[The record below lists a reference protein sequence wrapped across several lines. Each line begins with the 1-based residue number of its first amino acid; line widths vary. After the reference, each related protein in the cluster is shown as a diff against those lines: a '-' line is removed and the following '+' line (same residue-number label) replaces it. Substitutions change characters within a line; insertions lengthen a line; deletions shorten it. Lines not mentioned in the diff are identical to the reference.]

1 MTTTT
6 LDLSSRIST
15 LLNKDPAHR
24 AVQFEGAWFTW
35 GDMSTLVTEF
45 DRLFTQAS
53 LGQGAKIA
61 LITRNRP
68 AHVAAIEAVLSTH
81 RCLVPI
87 TSISSDT
94 LVRSEVERLGVAAVL
109 ADDEDWS
116 RTGLKE
122 SCSRLGVLGIRLDSK
137 PLAATVVGGLEVTT
151 TTAQPLVGVGVLMPT
166 SGTTGLPKRIEY
178 SYDKLNGALTR
189 ISQYSA
195 STARSLG
202 GPPALR
208 KSVVLSTLAFAH
220 VAGLWAVL
228 QAMCEGRCIALLE
241 RFEPHAWSALVEE
254 HQAKLSSLPPATIRM
269 VLDANVAPEKLQSLV
284 SVNCGTA
291 ALDPDVAD
299 EFTNRYGIPVL
310 TAYGATEF
318 PGGLVGW
325 NLADYKEF
333 ANTKRGSAGR
343 ARPGIIIKITD
354 PETGVDLPWLTGGT
368 VTVFSPQ
375 ATGPTVDGWVATNDI
390 GRMDEDGF
398 LWIIGRADDAIN
410 RGGFKIVPQVVE
422 KILRDHPSVTD
433 AGVTGIADSRLGQVP
448 VAAVTVRSPVTEDE
462 LKAWAGE
469 HLAKYQIPTEIR
481 IVDELPRTTSLKVS
495 KDGLRQLFE
504 KPI

>member
-1 MTTTT
+1 M
-6 LDLSSRIST
+6 LDLSARIST
-15 LLNKDPAHR
+15 LLTLDPAHR
-24 AVQFEGAWFTW
+24 AVQFEGAWLTW
-35 GDMSTLVTEF
+35 GDMATLVTEL
-45 DRLFTQAS
+45 DRLFSRAG
-53 LGQGAKIA
+53 LGEGATIA

-68 AHVAAIEAVLSTH
+68 AHVAAIEAILSTR

-87 TSISSDT
+87 TSISSDI
-94 LVRSEVERLGVAAVL
+94 LVCSEVERLGVTAVL
-109 ADDEDWS
+109 ADHEDWA
-116 RTGLKE
+116 REGLKAT
-122 SCSRLGVLGIRLDSK
+122 CARLGVLGIELDSN
-137 PLAATVVGGLEVTT
+137 PLAANVLDGLAITA
-151 TTAQPLVGVGVLMPT
+151 TTAETLVGVGVLMPT

-178 SYDKLNGALTR
+178 TYDKLNGALDR
-189 ISQYSA
+189 ISHYSA

-208 KSVVLSTLAFAH
+208 NSAVLSTLAFAH

-241 RFEPHAWSALVEE
+241 RFEPHAWAALVEE

-269 VLDANVAPEKLQSLV
+269 VLDANVAPEQLRSLV

-299 EFTNRYGIPVL
+299 EFTSRYGIPVL

-325 NLADYKEF
+325 TLADYKQF
-333 ANTKRGSAGR
+333 ADTKRGSAGR
-343 ARPGIIIKITD
+343 ARPGIRIKITD
-354 PETGVDLPWLTGGT
+354 PETGSDVPWSTEGT

-398 LWIIGRADDAIN
+398 VWIVGRSDDAIN

-422 KILRDHPSVTD
+422 KVLRDHPAVTD
-433 AGVTGIADSRLGQVP
+433 AGVTGVPDVRLGHVP
-448 VAAVTVRSPVTEDE
+448 VAAVTVRFPVTEDE

-469 HLAKYQIPTEIR
+469 RLAKYQIPTEIR

-495 KDGLRQLFE
+495 KDGLRQLFQ
-504 KPI
+504 KSK